1 MTGADRQALLTRC
14 RQACADL
21 DLDPERLADWL
32 IAQKDPD
39 WLQSAPVN
47 WWAQRIAGHGYPK
60 ED

>member
-21 DLDPERLADWL
+21 DLNPERLAEWL
-32 IAQKDPD
+32 IAQNDPD
-39 WLQSAPVN
+39 WLQQARVT
-47 WWAQRIAGHGYPK
+47 WWAQYIARNNYP